1 MAETPRREFLKL
13 AIGGALAAVSGALD
27 AARALAE
34 PLGPAAPFAPENVLN
49 MARGLAKSAFKA
61 PRSTLPD
68 PFNNMTFEQ
77 YTSIRRIP
85 GSAIWG
91 DAHGGFALEPL
102 NRGFIFATPMELLLV
117 EGGQSQRILYD
128 RNLYDFGKLQ
138 LPADLGD
145 LGFSGVRI
153 LSGGAARVGW
163 TRRFFRARRSFA
175 VSRED
180 RVMASA

>member
-13 AIGGALAAVSGALD
+13 AIAGALAAVSGALD
-27 AARALAE
+27 AARAYAE

-49 MARGLAKSAFKA
+49 MARELAKSPFKA

-68 PFNNMTFEQ
+68 PFNNLTFEQ

-102 NRGFIFATPMELLLV
+102 NRGFIFATPMELYLV
-117 EGGQSQRILYD
+117 EGGQSQRVAL
-128 RNLYDFGKLQ
+128 
-138 LPADLGD
+138 
-145 LGFSGVRI
+145 
-153 LSGGAARVGW
+153 
-163 TRRFFRARRSFA
+163 RSQ
-175 VSRED
+175 SL
-180 RVMASA
+180 